1 MGRGMFDR
9 LDDELAAREKSPG
22 LSMSDV
28 LELPD
33 PLDRLC
39 KWMLRQ
45 QQVSLDDVVG
55 FFEGDEPLA
64 RRSLED
70 LLDRGFVREVAM
82 GDTIH
87 YRVRFAP
94 TRKRELPLNLW
105 QALSDRVEGE
115 EEERP

>member
-1 MGRGMFDR
+1 VGRGIFHS
-9 LDDELAAREKSPG
+9 LEGELAAREKSPG

-28 LELPD
+28 LVLPD

-45 QQVSLDDVVG
+45 RQVSMGDVVG
-55 FFEGDEPLA
+55 FLEGDEPLA
-64 RRSLED
+64 QQSITA

-82 GDTIH
+82 GGTIH
-87 YRVRFAP
+87 YRVRLAP
-94 TRKRELPLNLW
+94 TRKRQIPLDLW